1 VAECIHGLEAGLCD
15 QCFPKAVPVL
25 EVVTAAGQRNARAK
39 AAVTRRAASSAAK
52 TVESVGDQRIYHVTH
67 VRNLV
72 DILSTG
78 AVLSDT
84 SESWVTRPTV
94 DISAPETRESRRS
107 TAVSGLGS
115 PNVADFVPFF
125 LVPNATIW
133 EDIRAGTT
141 DPRLSADARGVV
153 AADFVLLVST
163 VKHAA
168 DATED
173 GGIVVTDGDA
183 AHVLTRFAASTESSE
198 RMLRRLRAD
207 DSAETIVEAELLVK
221 DSFPFELVTL
231 IGVANDRSR
240 DEVRAILKS
249 SVHSPKVAVYPPWF
263 QKPELPETTDPSRVP
278 GQPGR

>member
-1 VAECIHGLEAGLCD
+1 MRGSAVAECIHGLEAGLCD

-39 AAVTRRAASSAAK
+39 AAVTRRAASAASK
-52 TVESVGDQRIYHVTH
+52 TVESVADQRIYHLTH
-67 VRNLV
+67 VRNLA

-78 AVLSDT
+78 ALLSDS
-84 SESWVTRPTV
+84 SESWTTRPTV
-94 DISAPETRESRRS
+94 DISSLETRESRRA

-115 PNVADFVPFF
+115 PSVADFVPFF

-133 EDIRAGTT
+133 EDIRSDSP
-141 DPRLSADARGVV
+141 DPRLSSDARG
-153 AADFVLLVST
+153 AIASDFVLLVST

-168 DATED
+168 EHTED
-173 GGIVVTDGDA
+173 GAIVVTDGDA

-221 DSFPFELVTL
+221 ERFPFELVTL
-231 IGVANDRSR
+231 VGVANDRAR

-249 SVHSPKVAVYPPWF
+249 SEHSPKVSVYPPWF
-263 QKPELPETTDPSRVP
+263 QKPEA
-278 GQPGR
+278 